1 MTNRLGMPVA
11 TGRLLPAQDGV
22 SRIGRMAVSQPLRGT
37 GLGREV
43 LEALMTAARERGD
56 QRVILHAQRTA
67 EGFYE
72 RSGFVA
78 QGQPFE
84 EAGIDHITMGRA
96 L

>member
-56 QRVILHAQRTA
+56 QRVMSRPSNCSNTGSASTDL
-67 EGFYE
+67 
-72 RSGFVA
+72 
-78 QGQPFE
+78 
-84 EAGIDHITMGRA
+84 
-96 L
+96 